1 VDHPAAIPVL
11 APLTSTAVKTITRSA
26 RLEAD
31 IGTVVGLAHERG
43 DGQMQLLGQFASS
56 LLGDKWDPAHPSF
69 DRFCRGLMAE
79 PGAPAHLRN
88 DPELRRL
95 YPPKRL
101 RELMPVNMAAA
112 LDLTEMRLAAKA
124 KAANRTS

>member
-1 VDHPAAIPVL
+1 
-11 APLTSTAVKTITRSA
+11 
-26 RLEAD
+26 
-31 IGTVVGLAHERG
+31 
-43 DGQMQLLGQFASS
+43 MQLLGQFASS
-56 LLGDKWDPAHPSF
+56 LLGDKWNPTHPSF
-69 DRFCRGLMAE
+69 NRFCRGLMAE